1 MSDRTISLKL
11 SSKLLQQAEE
21 IAGKDE
27 LLHDFLISAIENE
40 VQRRQVFTNK
50 TDFWQKVEKL
60 RELMKQEGIEID
72 PQEIW
77 GDIRDKG
84 IGREIIL

>member
-1 MSDRTISLKL
+1 MGDRTISLKL

-50 TDFWQKVEKL
+50 ADFWQKVEKL